1 MKKEIRIVKIASCL
15 LKKIFF
21 NKQKNDFYHECEEV
35 LGNSKEKDEI
45 EVEEYLNNYQ
55 STTRWQTV

>member
-1 MKKEIRIVKIASCL
+1 MKKKIRIFKLAQCL

-21 NKQKNDFYHECEEV
+21 NSRKTDIYHECETALKTSEV
-35 LGNSKEKDEI
+35 KDE
-45 EVEEYLNNYQ
+45 EETEEYLKNYQ

>member
-1 MKKEIRIVKIASCL
+1 MKKEIKIVKIVNCL
-15 LKKIFF
+15 IKKIFSIR
-21 NKQKNDFYHECEEV
+21 QKNDFYHECEEV
-35 LGNSKEKDEI
+35 LGSSKEKDEI